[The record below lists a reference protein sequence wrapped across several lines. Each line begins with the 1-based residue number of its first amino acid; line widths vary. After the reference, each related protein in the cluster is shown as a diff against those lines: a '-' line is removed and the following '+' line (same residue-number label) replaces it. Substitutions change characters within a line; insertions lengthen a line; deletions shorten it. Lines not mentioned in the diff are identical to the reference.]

1 MQNYKCISIEVNIY
15 NGKSYIYISEKLV
28 ITTNIASPEKY
39 PKNFI

>member
-1 MQNYKCISIEVNIY
+1 MQNYKCINIEVNIY
-15 NGKSYIYISEKLV
+15 NGKSYIYTSEKLV